1 MKYGRIA
8 LVDISTVLHKVRLSK
23 KNLSYGKEI
32 ADTILMLR
40 RKLKAD
46 RIIFIQDYGKS
57 RYRKDIFPEYKEHR
71 LKNLEEQTQEEKEKY
86 ELMGEWNKNLHLF
99 SPLFEAY
106 KIYGVEAD
114 DICSMLYWDL
124 TQLGYEVII
133 ASKDKDFL
141 SALPFNA
148 LYNVTKE
155 RFYNEEDRKGL
166 TRQQF
171 KLYQTMFGDSAD
183 NIPSF
188 AGEKTAIILA
198 KNFSTFK
205 AMREF
210 NGDVMGIVGVT
221 PHTRRY
227 VEKALEVF
235 KDKNILDKLKL
246 NYDLISI
253 FTDTSKLNETELKQY
268 VDILEKIQQDIDID
282 NLKFSEELEEF
293 LEKVGEYETILYME
307 ELLG

>member
-46 RIIFIQDYGKS
+46 KIVFIQDYGKS

-148 LYNVTKE
+148 LYNITKE

-188 AGEKTAIILA
+188 VGEKTAIILA

-210 NGDVMGIVGVT
+210 NGDIMGIDGVT

-235 KDKNILDKLKL
+235 KDKDILDKLKL

-268 VDILEKIQQDIDID
+268 VDILEKIQQDIDMD

>member
-40 RKLKAD
+40 RKLKVD
-46 RIIFIQDYGKS
+46 KIVFIQDYGKS

-71 LKNLEEQTQEEKEKY
+71 LKNQEEQTQEEKEKY

-148 LYNVTKE
+148 LYNITKE

-210 NGDVMGIVGVT
+210 KGDIMGIDGVT

-235 KDKNILDKLKL
+235 KDKDILDKLKL

-268 VDILEKIQQDIDID
+268 VNILEKIQQDIDMD

>member
-148 LYNVTKE
+148 LYNITKE

-188 AGEKTAIILA
+188 VGEKTAIILA

-210 NGDVMGIVGVT
+210 NGDIMGIDGVT

-235 KDKNILDKLKL
+235 KDKDILDKLKL

-253 FTDTSKLNETELKQY
+253 FTNTSKLNETELKQY